1 MSKTF
6 RGIPPVA
13 TPNEDFI
20 RQKLRE
26 TMVLGMPEDDA
37 AKPTFYFDPTRDWSE
52 EDREGSPWDFSA
64 PNTPTVDTQKAP
76 VQTIC
81 AYEFFSPLG
90 RQGSFPTEVGE
101 FNPTSVVFTLFE
113 DEFAEVYGFSYA
125 TIGASDQNW
134 FFRFWRP
141 TYAIV
146 GLEVYQVHC
155 QAEGTQ

>member
-6 RGIPPVA
+6 RGVPPAA
-13 TPNEDFI
+13 TPDTTFI

-26 TMVLGMPEDDA
+26 AMVLGMPDELA
-37 AKPTFYFDPTRDWSE
+37 AKPTFIFEPNQIWDE
-52 EDREGSPWDFSA
+52 QDREGTPFDFA
-64 PNTPTVDTQKAP
+64 VTNVPTTDTLKAP
-76 VQTIC
+76 VTPIC

-90 RQGSFPTEVGE
+90 RQGAFMTEVGE
-101 FNPTSVVFTLFE
+101 FNPTSVVFTMFE
-113 DEFAEVYGFSYA
+113 SEFASVIDFDHA

-141 TYAIV
+141 TYAITD
-146 GLEVYQVHC
+146 LQVYQVHC